1 MVFFLSI
8 NGRQYFDWYF
18 EIVEYQNLLQIA
30 SVLKPLPLDYY
41 DNLVFFYRTKKTRIY
56 IYIYISL
63 VKVSKQAFVKF
74 NRPRSRGVIETTS
87 SSASFRK
94 AGRTWSSSSAESA
107 RRGNSSSDHG
117 HTVTPITHGT

>member
-56 IYIYISL
+56 IYIYL
-63 VKVSKQAFVKF
+63 V
-74 NRPRSRGVIETTS
+74 G
-87 SSASFRK
+87 
-94 AGRTWSSSSAESA
+94 
-107 RRGNSSSDHG
+107 
-117 HTVTPITHGT
+117 